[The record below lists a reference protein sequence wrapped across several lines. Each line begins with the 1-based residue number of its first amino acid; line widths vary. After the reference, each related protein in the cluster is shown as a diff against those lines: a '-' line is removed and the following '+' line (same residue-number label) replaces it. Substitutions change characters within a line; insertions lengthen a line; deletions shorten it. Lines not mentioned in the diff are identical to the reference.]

1 MKNKMISALLATAMV
16 ASMMTVPALASEG
29 ETEAAATVDLSNV
42 EADGIIFVQQGL
54 AVCCGQ
60 LCSYL

>member
-29 ETEAAATVDLSNV
+29 ETGGSSNCRSEQCRSKRSLS
-42 EADGIIFVQQGL
+42 L
-54 AVCCGQ
+54 
-60 LCSYL
+60 

>member
-29 ETEAAATVDLSNV
+29 ET
-42 EADGIIFVQQGL
+42 
-54 AVCCGQ
+54 
-60 LCSYL
+60 